1 VGYLRDWL
9 NNEGMAR
16 QHKKTSVQ
24 YTLLDVLARVD
35 QALRHIAEETDR
47 SLNEV
52 AKEALTQWVNLPSED
67 PQDLN
72 SFFGSWIEDSEV
84 DVALSEQRQIDEK
97 LWR

>member
-1 VGYLRDWL
+1 
-9 NNEGMAR
+9 MAS

-24 YTLLDVLARVD
+24 YTLRDVPARVD

-72 SFFGSWIEDSEV
+72 SFFGSWIIISVKPENGEQLEKWLDQAVDASSLEDV
-84 DVALSEQRQIDEK
+84 FTIG
-97 LWR
+97 